1 MPYIVV
7 ENFKGGLDT
16 RRHKLSSAPGTLTSL
31 VNAHVTR
38 GGEIEKRKAFHLA
51 YTLPAGTFGL
61 ETGSGQVYVF
71 GSADL
76 AAQMPAGVTYQR
88 LVSPDGAA
96 NSMTKAI
103 YSTVYGGKPFVIAQF
118 ANGQKY
124 PFWDGAYIKDFS
136 SGIVTA
142 AMMNNAG
149 IAAHLASVFSY
160 TNDENQPY
168 SIQVINGNKLRIIGP
183 PGVAFE
189 GSMIKNSNPAVDG
202 IVVQNKTDPTPDKTA
217 KGSFVVLNGSSSDR
231 ATMTYALRQHNYPG
245 LPNAIG
251 VWVSYPDG
259 SAKELLGFPAPLP
272 PPVILTC
279 STVDGSLTVTTA
291 DTTGITVGMTVAG
304 NGIPDLAKVAAL
316 WDDGTNKGFT
326 LTAGHEATEDQTDVS
341 LTLRQPV
348 IATIQGFG
356 AWSMAGGIGGD
367 PGQRYAAAFSTYV
380 NANSG
385 NTGYSA
391 SYWHGGGGWNKWDPG
406 SWTLY
411 APQEDYEKANGR
423 SVWIEFAAQ
432 PGYPGSTGGNPGD
445 NFFSYAA
452 DTIMP
457 SPYYRVGED
466 RSQPTGRWI
475 MKTMGYTNGVLAG
488 GTFNG
493 ISSVTVDG
501 VEVLGSR
508 VPWATSNSSLALNT
522 VTQINTYLSTTE
534 YTASVSN
541 NTTVTI
547 ATMQGA
553 GASGNGRSI
562 SATPVGSVTLSA
574 FSMFAGGTDLV
585 QAAPQIMEF
594 EIKDPFT
601 VGDKYSIII
610 VDPASPNQPYQFGFN
625 RVGGV
630 QPLFSATYKGKEYL
644 ASGSTLYFS
653 KLNDATK
660 WGVYELGSGFIDMSN
675 NFGGRED
682 LTGFGAYQGQ
692 VAVFTRRNCQL
703 WFFDPNPAQN
713 AQRQILDNT
722 GCIAPGSVVSV
733 GAIDLFYLADNGIR
747 SLRARENTDA
757 AYANDIGSPVDQL
770 VIEHMRTM
778 TEADKYDA
786 KAVIEPEDGRYW
798 LALGSRLFV
807 LSSFAGSGINAWSEY
822 EPGFTVEEFASM
834 ENKVYARS
842 HDEKIYIY
850 GGHDGTLYDASPV
863 SVEIPYLDANKP
875 ATFKS
880 VNGLDVTCE
889 GGWKFFIGF
898 DYTNPTAKDE
908 IASMNQPSFALGRIP
923 VAGYGTHV
931 GVKAVTTGSGY
942 AKLANAIVHYDDQHS
957 KHEAG

>member
-1 MPYIVV
+1 M
-7 ENFKGGLDT
+7 
-16 RRHKLSSAPGTLTSL
+16 R
-31 VNAHVTR
+31 
-38 GGEIEKRKAFHLA
+38 
-51 YTLPAGTFGL
+51 
-61 ETGSGQVYVF
+61 
-71 GSADL
+71 
-76 AAQMPAGVTYQR
+76 
-88 LVSPDGAA
+88 
-96 NSMTKAI
+96 
-103 YSTVYGGKPFVIAQF
+103 
-118 ANGQKY
+118 
-124 PFWDGAYIKDFS
+124 
-136 SGIVTA
+136 
-142 AMMNNAG
+142 
-149 IAAHLASVFSY
+149 
-160 TNDENQPY
+160 
-168 SIQVINGNKLRIIGP
+168 
-183 PGVAFE
+183 
-189 GSMIKNSNPAVDG
+189 
-202 IVVQNKTDPTPDKTA
+202 
-217 KGSFVVLNGSSSDR
+217 
-231 ATMTYALRQHNYPG
+231 
-245 LPNAIG
+245 
-251 VWVSYPDG
+251 
-259 SAKELLGFPAPLP
+259 
-272 PPVILTC
+272 
-279 STVDGSLTVTTA
+279 
-291 DTTGITVGMTVAG
+291 
-304 NGIPDLAKVAAL
+304 
-316 WDDGTNKGFT
+316 
-326 LTAGHEATEDQTDVS
+326 TAG
-341 LTLRQPV
+341 
-348 IATIQGFG
+348 
-356 AWSMAGGIGGD
+356 
-367 PGQRYAAAFSTYV
+367 Y
-380 NANSG
+380 
-385 NTGYSA
+385 TG
-391 SYWHGGGGWNKWDPG
+391 
-406 SWTLY
+406 
-411 APQEDYEKANGR
+411 
-423 SVWIEFAAQ
+423 
-432 PGYPGSTGGNPGD
+432 
-445 NFFSYAA
+445 
-452 DTIMP
+452 
-457 SPYYRVGED
+457 
-466 RSQPTGRWI
+466 
-475 MKTMGYTNGVLAG
+475 GVLAG
-488 GTFNG
+488 GSFNG
-493 ISSVTVDG
+493 ISSIKVDG

-508 VPWATSNSSLALNT
+508 VAWTTSNSSLALNA
-522 VTQINTYLSTTE
+522 VNQVNTYLSSTE

-547 ATMQGA
+547 EALAGT
-553 GASGNGRSI
+553 GASANGRNM
-562 SATPVGSVTLSA
+562 SATPVGSVSLTG
-574 FSMFAGGTDLV
+574 FTQFAGGTNLV

-594 EIKDPFT
+594 TISDPFT

-660 WGVYELGSGFIDMSN
+660 WGTYELGSGFIDMSN

-682 LTGFGAYQGQ
+682 LTGFGAYQGM
-692 VAVFTRRNCQL
+692 VAVFTRRNSQL

-713 AQRQILDNT
+713 AQKQILDNT

-770 VIEHMRTM
+770 VIDHMRTM

-798 LALGSRLFV
+798 LALGSKLFV

-842 HDEKIYIY
+842 HDDKIYVY

-875 ATFKS
+875 ATFKA

-923 VAGYGTHV
+923 VTGYGTHV

>member
-51 YTLPAGTFGL
+51 YALPAGTFGL

-88 LVSPDGAA
+88 LVSPDGAT
-96 NSMTKAI
+96 NSMTKVI

-118 ANGQKY
+118 DDGERY
-124 PFWDGAYIKDFS
+124 PFWDGAFIKDFS

-189 GSMIKNSNPAVDG
+189 GSMIKNSDPAVDG
-202 IVVQNKTDPTPDKTA
+202 VVVQPKTDATA
-217 KGSFVVLNGSSSDR
+217 VNKSKGSFTILRGSANPAKLLKDSRNMSAASLPGIRSIRVGASAPDQDDGLDLI
-231 ATMTYALRQHNYPG
+231 AFGGAEEGLKYLTAPGITYDPG
-245 LPNAIG
+245 SNWGHLCWQIANAINSNTTNG
-251 VWVSYPDG
+251 LAHGYSAHSYVR
-259 SAKELLGFPAPLP
+259 A
-272 PPVILTC
+272 
-279 STVDGSLTVTTA
+279 
-291 DTTGITVGMTVAG
+291 
-304 NGIPDLAKVAAL
+304 
-316 WDDGTNKGFT
+316 
-326 LTAGHEATEDQTDVS
+326 
-341 LTLRQPV
+341 R
-348 IATIQGFG
+348 
-356 AWSMAGGIGGD
+356 
-367 PGQRYAAAFSTYV
+367 
-380 NANSG
+380 NSG
-385 NTGYSA
+385 NDT
-391 SYWHGGGGWNKWDPG
+391 N
-406 SWTLY
+406 TLLLY
-411 APQEDYEKANGR
+411 APAALGADANGTL
-423 SVWIEFAAQ
+423 VQMEFDA
-432 PGYPGSTGGNPGD
+432 NPAGVYELSHLVD
-445 NFFSYAA
+445 PA
-452 DTIMP
+452 TIAV
-457 SPYYRVGED
+457 SPYDPD
-466 RSQPTGRWI
+466 RFI
-475 MKTMGYTNGVLAG
+475 ATMGQLGVGSNFYGSMVGTTNA
-488 GTFNG
+488 
-493 ISSVTVDG
+493 IKSVTVDG
-501 VEVLGSR
+501 VDVLGSSAGW
-508 VPWATSNSSLALNT
+508 VASNSALASL
-522 VTQINTYLSTTE
+522 VVSKINTYLSSTE

-541 NTTVTI
+541 SSTVEIEALAGTGASPNGRTIYVDTEGTVT
-547 ATMQGA
+547 
-553 GASGNGRSI
+553 
-562 SATPVGSVTLSA
+562 VGSFIP
-574 FSMFAGGTDLV
+574 FSGGTDLV
-585 QAAPQIMEF
+585 QSAPQIMDF

-682 LTGFGAYQGQ
+682 LTGFGAYQGM
-692 VAVFTRRNCQL
+692 VAVFTRRNSQL

-778 TEADKYDA
+778 TDADKYDA

-822 EPGFTVEEFASM
+822 DPGFTVEEFASM

-842 HDEKIYIY
+842 HDDKIYIY
-850 GGHDGTLYDASPV
+850 GGNDGTLYDASPV

-908 IASMNQPSFALGRIP
+908 IASMDQPSFSLGRIP

>member
-31 VNAHVTR
+31 VNAHITR

-51 YTLPAGTFGL
+51 HTLPAGTFGL
-61 ETGSGQVYVF
+61 ETGSGLVYVF
-71 GSADL
+71 GSNDL

-88 LVSPDGAA
+88 LVPPEGAA
-96 NSMTKAI
+96 NSMTKAV

-124 PFWDGAYIKDFS
+124 PFWDGAFIKDFS

-168 SIQVINGNKLRIIGP
+168 SIQVDQNKLRVIGP

-202 IVVQNKTDPTPDKTA
+202 VIVQKKTDPTPDNKS
-217 KGSFVVLNGSSSDR
+217 KGTFVVTGGSVSAVAS
-231 ATMTYALRQHNYPG
+231 ASFACRQIYYEA
-245 LPNAIG
+245 LPNVTGLFVGDDALSI
-251 VWVSYPDG
+251 
-259 SAKELLGFPAPLP
+259 KELFGFQKDP
-272 PPVILTC
+272 
-279 STVDGSLTVTTA
+279 STNN
-291 DTTGITVGMTVAG
+291 I
-304 NGIPDLAKVAAL
+304 I
-316 WDDGTNKGFT
+316 
-326 LTAGHEATEDQTDVS
+326 
-341 LTLRQPV
+341 
-348 IATIQGFG
+348 GFG
-356 AWSMAGGIGGD
+356 AWDMPSGVGGD
-367 PGQRYAAAFSTYV
+367 PGQRYCVSFAYYV
-380 NANSG
+380 NANSA
-385 NTGYSA
+385 NTGYTA
-391 SYWHGGGGWNKWDPG
+391 SYWHGGGGWNNRDPG
-406 SWTLY
+406 SWTLN
-411 APQEDYEKANGR
+411 APEDDYETANGKD
-423 SVWIEFAAQ
+423 VWVEFASQ
-432 PGYPGSTGGNPGD
+432 PSYPGSTGGNPGD
-445 NFFSYAA
+445 NFYDYSQ
-452 DTIMP
+452 IIP
-457 SPYYRVGED
+457 SPYYRPGED
-466 RSQPTGRWI
+466 QSVPNGRWI
-475 MKTMGYTNGVLAG
+475 MKTAGYSAGQLTG

-493 ISSVTVDG
+493 ISSVKVDG
-501 VEVLGSR
+501 VEVLGAR
-508 VPWATSNSSLALNT
+508 VAWTTSNSFLALSVVN
-522 VTQINTYLSTTE
+522 QINTFLSATE
-534 YTASVSN
+534 YTASVSD

-547 ATMQGA
+547 EALHGT
-553 GASGNGRSI
+553 GASSNGKI
-562 SATPVGSVTLSA
+562 ISVTVNGTATVSA
-574 FSMFAGGTDLV
+574 FTPFSGGTNLV

-594 EIKDPFT
+594 TISDAFT

-842 HDEKIYIY
+842 HDNKIYVY

-908 IASMNQPSFALGRIP
+908 IASMDQPSFALGRIP